1 MRLKSHWALVAV
13 AAVCSLVITFLW
25 FRDFVSG
32 SVLTKVHAVL
42 RLSPRECR
50 QGNRVRI
57 KGAITSVEP
66 DSFVL
71 NDGTGGLRFEL
82 PSDLIPPGTGTY
94 EVSGI
99 TDTDGVNVLIVATEV
114 KKSTDAATWPRAIP
128 VSIGEVLSGKV
139 DNQYVRLSGTLLR
152 RAEKGRSDLG
162 LELESQGLRLRVDLE
177 DGDTESVGMPVSVLG
192 TVSSRYNVTGKMVQS
207 RLWTHRIDVAMVGG
221 REATAAQLPK
231 LSTTEQIKR
240 MERATPTP
248 YPVHVQGVV
257 TYVDYPGYMLFLQDS
272 TGGIY
277 CTPPEKRTVV
287 KAGDR
292 VDIEGTRGAGNFAPM
307 IQHTSVRVLGPGRMP
322 APEKLTNAIVSG
334 RLDSRWVEVEG
345 RIHSASTRFG
355 LSILEIVAHHDR
367 VRVVLPPQRE
377 GQVSKSLIG
386 STIRV
391 RGVYGVMLNN
401 LRQLV
406 GVQILV
412 PAWED
417 FEVLTKAPSKASIA
431 SRAISSLM
439 QYSAAES
446 TNEQVLIAGTV
457 TGIDSGE
464 LYVQDA
470 TAGVAVEPDKAIGVH
485 PGDRVSAVGFLASRK
500 FQPVI
505 QDSDVHAMGR
515 GVVEPLEI
523 AAIDAKHGMF
533 SSLLVRT
540 EAYLV
545 DSSVY
550 SGTQRLIL
558 QAGETLFTAR
568 LPQQNQQDRLIL
580 PQKGDLLELTGICIG
595 DLTLDKTYA
604 SNIVQGNGFELLLRS
619 PHDVRIMRKA
629 SWWTSQRTLTVLL
642 GMTAAALCAMA
653 WIVLLRRRVNQQTAT
668 IRAQLD
674 VEASLKVAAEAASRH
689 KTEFLANMSHE
700 IRTPMNGVIG
710 MTGLLLDTE
719 LTVEQREY
727 AETVRRS
734 GEGLLTIINDI
745 LDFSKVEAGKLSIE
759 AISFDLRLTIEEV
772 DEMLAPKIEG
782 SKLDLVLRYPAGVPR
797 HFVGDAGRIRQVMT
811 NVVGNAIKFT
821 ASGNIVIDVEC
832 ESQDAA
838 QTMMRISVRD
848 TGPGIPAARLDSVF
862 EKFSQVDGSTTR
874 KYGGTGLGLAIAKQL
889 VDLMG
894 GSIAVS
900 SRLGE
905 GSTFSLTLPL
915 ALDSNPH
922 AAPVPLDDL
931 RNLRALVVD
940 DNEINR
946 RVLHEQITSWG
957 MRSDSYATGEEALQ
971 ALLAAKAG
979 GDPYHFAILDY
990 QMPGMDGAELAR
1002 AVKGNAQIR
1011 ETMVVLLTSA
1021 SQWIDIRQKEIG
1033 TIDASLVKPVR
1044 QSQLL
1049 SSLSTA
1055 WSKKH
1060 QLSVPAHVRADRPVE
1075 EMRGALAVRFVGLPV
1090 RVLVAEDNIV
1100 NQKVAARMLDKLG
1113 VRPDLAA
1120 DGREAVE
1127 MFGLLPYDLIFMDC
1141 QMPEMDGYEAAREI
1155 RRRERPNQHVPIVA
1169 LTAEVLEGCREQCLA
1184 AGMDD
1189 HLPKPVTMESLFE
1202 ALRKWVP
1209 AKRATEPTPELTLTK
1224 PIGASAAVCH
1234 VLGT

>member
-1 MRLKSHWALVAV
+1 VRLKTRWALVAV
-13 AAVCSLVITFLW
+13 AAASSFVITLLW
-25 FRDFVSG
+25 FRDSG
-32 SVLTKVHAVL
+32 YGKALTRVDAVL
-42 RLSPRECR
+42 RLSQRKWR
-50 QGNRVRI
+50 QGHPVRI
-57 KGAITSVEP
+57 KGAITSVQP

-71 NDGTGGLRFEL
+71 NDGTGGLRFEF
-82 PSDLIPPGTGTY
+82 PSDLLPPDTGTY

-114 KKSTDAATWPRAIP
+114 KKSTNAATWPRAKP
-128 VSIGEVLSGKV
+128 VSISEVLSGKV
-139 DNQYVRLSGTLLR
+139 DNQYVRLNGTLIR
-152 RAEKGRSDLG
+152 RAEKGRSDLS
-162 LELESQGLRLRVDLE
+162 LELESQGLKLRVDPQQ
-177 DGDTESVGMPVSVLG
+177 GSTEFIGMAVSVLG
-192 TVSSRYNVTGKMVQS
+192 TVDSRYSATGKMVQS
-207 RLWTHRIDVAMVGG
+207 RLSTHMIEVAAGGG
-221 REATAAQLPK
+221 REAVRTAAQLPV
-231 LSTTEQIKR
+231 LTTTEQVKR
-240 MERATPTP
+240 MEPGTSTP

-257 TYVDYPGYMLFLQDS
+257 TYVNYATYLLFLQDS
-272 TGGIY
+272 TGAIY
-277 CTPPEKRTVV
+277 CTPPDNRTVV

-292 VDIEGTRGAGNFAPM
+292 VDIKGTRGAGNFAPLL
-307 IQHTSVRVLGPGRMP
+307 QQTSLIVLGPGRMP
-322 APEKLTNAIVSG
+322 APVKLTDAMVSG

-345 RIHSASTRFG
+345 RIHNANTRFG
-355 LSILEIVAHHDR
+355 LSVLEIVAQHDR
-367 VRVVLPPQRE
+367 IRVVLPPRLD
-377 GQVSKSLIG
+377 GRVPKWLIG

-391 RGVYGVMLNN
+391 RGVYGVMMNN

-412 PAWED
+412 PSWED
-417 FEVLTKAPSKASIA
+417 FEVLTKAPSKISIA
-431 SRAISSLM
+431 SQTISALM

-446 TNEQVLIAGTV
+446 TNEQVQIAGTV
-457 TGIDSGE
+457 TGIDSGD

-470 TAGVAVEPDKAIGVH
+470 TGGVVVEPDEAIGVH
-485 PGDRVSAVGFLASRK
+485 PGDLVSIVGFLASRK

-505 QDSDVHAMGR
+505 QDGDVHAMGS
-515 GVVEPLEI
+515 GLVEPLEI

-533 SSLLVRT
+533 SNLLVRT

-568 LPQQNQQDRLIL
+568 LPQQNQQDRLVI

-595 DLTLDKTYA
+595 DLTLEKTYA
-604 SNIVQGNGFELLLRS
+604 SNIMKGNGFELLLRS

-629 SWWTSQRTLTVLL
+629 SWWTSQHTLTVLL
-642 GMTAAALCAMA
+642 GMTVSALCALA
-653 WIVLLRRRVNQQTAT
+653 WIMLLRRRVNQQTAT
-668 IRAQLD
+668 IQAQLD

-719 LTVEQREY
+719 LTKEQREY
-727 AETVRRS
+727 ADTVRRS
-734 GEGLLTIINDI
+734 GEALLTIINDI

-772 DEMLAPKIEG
+772 DEMLAPKIEDR
-782 SKLDLVLRYPAGVPR
+782 KLDLVLRYPAEVPR

-811 NVVGNAIKFT
+811 NLVGNAIKFT
-821 ASGNIVIDVEC
+821 SIGNILIDVAC

-838 QTMMRISVRD
+838 RAMMRISVRD
-848 TGPGIPAARLDSVF
+848 TGPGIPAGRLDSVF

-905 GSTFSLTLPL
+905 GSTFSFTLPL

-940 DNEINR
+940 DNEVNR
-946 RVLHEQITSWG
+946 RVLHEQITSWE
-957 MRSDSYATGEEALQ
+957 MRSDSFAAGEEALQ
-971 ALLAAKAG
+971 ALREAKAS

-990 QMPGMDGAELAR
+990 QMPGMDGAEMAR
-1002 AVKGNAQIR
+1002 AIKADPEIR
-1011 ETMVVLLTSA
+1011 ETVVVLLTSV
-1021 SQWIDIRQKEIG
+1021 SQWMAVRQKESG

-1049 SSLSTA
+1049 NTLSTA

-1075 EMRGALAVRFVGLPV
+1075 EMRGALAVRFGGLPV

-1100 NQKVAARMLDKLG
+1100 NQKVAARMLEKLG
-1113 VRPDLAA
+1113 MRPDLAA

-1141 QMPEMDGYEAAREI
+1141 QMPEMDGYAATREI
-1155 RRRERPNQHVPIVA
+1155 RRREGPNQHVPIVA
-1169 LTAEVLEGCREQCLA
+1169 MTAEALAGCRERCLE

-1189 HLPKPVTMESLFE
+1189 HIPKPVKMELLFE
-1202 ALRKWVP
+1202 TLRKWVP
-1209 AKRATEPTPELTLTK
+1209 TKRAAEPTPEPTHTE
-1224 PIGASAAVCH
+1224 SNS
-1234 VLGT
+1234 T